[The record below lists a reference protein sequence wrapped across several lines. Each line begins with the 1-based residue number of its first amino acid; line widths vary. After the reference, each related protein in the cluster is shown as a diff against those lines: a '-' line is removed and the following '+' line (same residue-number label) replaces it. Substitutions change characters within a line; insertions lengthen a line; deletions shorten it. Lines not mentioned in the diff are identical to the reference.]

1 MKQTDKHDY
10 VDDYIEKAVK
20 EDYDSINVDNELKE
34 QQWNELMTAL
44 NKMNKRN
51 KPKKLYTLFGTI
63 AASILIF
70 LSLSFFQTESGSAFG
85 WLKKLFVEEDGMI
98 TRVGIVTEDENAKNS
113 PPVVNADSNIAKY
126 VTYPS
131 IEDAIQN
138 LNQKL
143 FVPSYLPESTNLLE
157 VRVSY
162 YSNNKTGKIEQIYSY
177 HNEII
182 KISQESNGI
191 ASANYFDNEDSLI
204 TQETPIDRDGVFI
217 NYKDE
222 INKLMWLLDQFTFT
236 IEANLSQDEIIKIA
250 KSFK

>member
-51 KPKKLYTLFGTI
+51 KPKKLYTLFGTV

-85 WLKKLFVEEDGMI
+85 WLKKIFIEEDGVI
-98 TRVGIVTEDENAKNS
+98 TKVNIVLEDENAENS
-113 PPVVNADSNIAKY
+113 PPLVNADSNIAKY

-138 LNQKL
+138 INQKL

-157 VRVSY
+157 VRISY
-162 YSNNKTGKIEQIYSY
+162 HSDNTIGKIEQIYSY
-177 HNEII
+177 NNEII
-182 KISQESNGI
+182 KISQEIDITS
-191 ASANYFDNEDSLI
+191 SYYFDNEDSFI
-204 TQETPIDRDGVFI
+204 TEETPIDKDGVFI
-217 NYKDE
+217 NYKDNL
-222 INKLMWLLDQFTFT
+222 NKLMWLQEQFTFT
-236 IEANLSQDEIIKIA
+236 IEANLAKDEIIKIA